1 MKEGMNMKND
11 NYIGTIIR
19 NKRNEKG
26 ISIRE
31 LARLT
36 NISHTTIC
44 DLENGNTKTHK
55 IETLMKIANI
65 LGIDLNE
72 LNKNVKTIYMDVP
85 KDYSISIKKIS
96 DNCVSL
102 IANDYDLLIKILE
115 NFSFNIDEFELETGD
130 ELNLNIKSIL
140 SEDEQENY
148 YYCPYCNAELD

>member
-1 MKEGMNMKND
+1 MKEGTNKKNE
-11 NYIGTIIR
+11 NYIGTIIK

-55 IETLMKIANI
+55 IETLMKIASV
-65 LGIDLNE
+65 LGIDMND
-72 LNKNVKTIYMDVP
+72 LNKNAKTIYMDVA

-102 IANDYDLLIKILE
+102 IANDFDLLIKILE
-115 NFSFNIDEFELETGD
+115 NLSFDIDEFALDIGD

-140 SEDEQENY
+140 SDDEQNY